1 MADMK
6 KTTTTTES
14 NEKRVMQALKSVG
27 VSDYGLRR
35 FTSTYLPHVIH
46 PDETIEAAVFGRMKE
61 SEGFFGFV
69 EGLLVA
75 TNRRVIF
82 IDHRPGYT
90 TMDEVTYDVVS
101 GVNIS
106 STLFYTSLTL
116 FTKVANYRLSF
127 ASKECVQR
135 FADYIETRR
144 LDTKKVDEP
153 EKAQP
158 YSAALSNEALQ
169 FLTSHEI
176 GVLSSVE
183 RTGLISGSVVYYTV
197 RGNGIYFMTKVGTR
211 KADNILGNQHI
222 AFTVFDETKLQTAQL
237 HGVVEL
243 ETDETVKKEVTEA
256 IIRLRN
262 YESGKRL
269 PPIMKMGG
277 KDEFV
282 TFRITPTKY
291 SYIDFKNS

>member
-1 MADMK
+1 MK
-6 KTTTTTES
+6 QPITSTKS
-14 NEKRVMQALKSVG
+14 NEERVMRALKNAG
-27 VSDYGLRR
+27 VSEYGLHR
-35 FTSTYLPHVIH
+35 FTSTYLPRVIH
-46 PDETIEAAVFGRMKE
+46 PDENIEAAVFGRMKE

-75 TNRRVIF
+75 TDKRVIF

-106 STLFYTSLTL
+106 TTIFYSSVTL

-127 ASKECVQR
+127 ANKKSVQR
-135 FADYIETRR
+135 FADYIESRR
-144 LDTKKVDEP
+144 IDTTEREEP
-153 EKAQP
+153 IESKP
-158 YSAALSNEALQ
+158 YVVLLSNEALQ

-176 GVLSSVE
+176 GVLSSTE
-183 RTGLISGSVVYYTV
+183 RTGLISGAVVYYTV

-211 KADNILGNQHI
+211 KADNILGNQHV
-222 AFTVFDETKLQTAQL
+222 AFTVYDELKLQTVQL

-243 ETDETVKKEVTEA
+243 ETDELIKKEVAESV
-256 IIRLRN
+256 IRLRS
-262 YESGKRL
+262 YENGKHL

-291 SYIDFKNS
+291 SYTDFKNLSV